1 MHFSLASV
9 VLATLASTVSA
20 ANIQVQVGA
29 SSALTFTPP
38 SVNAST
44 GDTVT
49 FVFNPKNHTVTQ
61 STFAAPCQPMSGGA
75 DSGFQAVT
83 ANATNVPSFSVT
95 VNNTQPAWFFCKQTG
110 YGVTLP
116 IPHIIYKLTICD
128 IVTVSRAWSLLSTQQ
143 RTRPLKHTR
152 LPPRRHLLMAH
163 LPIQPTQL
171 ARALALVPVPV
182 PVRAQDRQAPPHLP
196 RHQNPMAPS
205 LLVHVR
211 VASSLLSALP
221 LAFYSRLFYF
231 SFSPGVWWFAIPS
244 SFAYCKS
251 CFNDGVVEIFLK
263 RGFLISIILIAGLC
277 SDDMNTKDLAVLKG
291 YERRCK
297 ASRYEN

>member
-1 MHFSLASV
+1 MHFSLATV

-49 FVFNPKNHTVTQ
+49 FVFSPKNHTVTQ
-61 STFAAPCQPMSGGA
+61 STFAAPCQPMSSGA
-75 DSGFQAVT
+75 DSGYQPVT
-83 ANATNVPSFSVT
+83 ANATNVPSFSIT

-110 YGVTLP
+110 YGVTLH
-116 IPHIIYKLTICD
+116 IPHIICKLTIYD
-128 IVTVSRAWSLLSTQQ
+128 IVTVSRAWSSPSTQQ
-143 RTRPLKHTR
+143 RTRPLRRTR
-152 LPPRRHLLMAH
+152 LPPRRHLPMAH

-171 ARALALVPVPV
+171 ARARARVPV
-182 PVRAQDRQAPPHLP
+182 PVRAQDRQAPPLLP
-196 RHQNPMAPS
+196 RHQNPTAPS
-205 LLVHVR
+205 VHVR

-221 LAFYSRLFYF
+221 LAFYSRMF
-231 SFSPGVWWFAIPS
+231 SFFFSPGVWWFAIPS
-244 SFAYCKS
+244 FSFAYCQS

-263 RGFLISIILIAGLC
+263 HGFLISIILIAGLC
-277 SDDMNTKDLAVLKG
+277 SDDMNTKDLAELK
-291 YERRCK
+291 K
-297 ASRYEN
+297 I